1 VIHSEVDEDVVD
13 GDASDYNEDA
23 EVIPG
28 QNLELSFNSN
38 RPRNIQLTDLETP
51 EKKPIQ

>member
-1 VIHSEVDEDVVD
+1 MIHSEVDEDVVD

-28 QNLELSFNSN
+28 QNLELSFKSTS
-38 RPRNIQLTDLETP
+38 PGNIQLMDLETP
-51 EKKPIQ
+51 GKKPIP